1 MMKPF
6 LGIDVTD
13 DKKNEKAN
21 GSEFLVQTTSAALT
35 SSLETSIDKAEQTI
49 DKSKLPLFIR
59 IVQYVCGVAAL
70 LIAGGILKAD
80 VTMAQGYQNAPA
92 LFWVC
97 GICAVIWCVLWLGGR
112 LKSKAVLGT
121 EESNQAFSH
130 LVGVSDAIYKELGV
144 PEEAKD
150 VDLLS
155 FFYKVND
162 GEIKVHEKGLQ
173 LAQYFNLQYK
183 CFSDEKNIYFANLEG
198 KYAIPRESIVKIH
211 TIKKHIRLEEW
222 NKEEPHNKGFY
233 KQFKLTTDDNGCVHC
248 KSYHIL
254 EFAQGGE
261 TWGIY
266 FPCYEL
272 QIFEEIDK

>member
-1 MMKPF
+1 MKPF
-6 LGIDVTD
+6 LGIDVTN

-21 GSEFLVQTTSAALT
+21 GSEFLVQTPSAALT
-35 SSLETSIDKAEQTI
+35 NSLETSIGKAEETI
-49 DKSKLPLFIR
+49 DRSKLPLVFR
-59 IVQYVCGVAAL
+59 IIQYLCTFAAL
-70 LIAGGILKAD
+70 MIAVGILKAD
-80 VTMAQGYQNAPA
+80 VSIAQGYQNAPA
-92 LFWVC
+92 LFWAC
-97 GICAVIWCVLWLGGR
+97 GICAVIGCGLWIWSR
-112 LKSKAVLGT
+112 LKSKAILET

-173 LAQYFNLQYK
+173 LAQYFNPEYK
-183 CFSDEKNIYFANLEG
+183 VFTDEKNIYFANLEG
-198 KYAIPRESIVKIH
+198 KYAIPLESVVKIH
-211 TIKKHIRLEEW
+211 TIKKHIRIECW

-233 KQFKLTTDDNGCVHC
+233 KQFKLSTDDNGCINC

-254 EFAQGGE
+254 EFSQNGE

-266 FPCYEL
+266 FPGYEL
-272 QIFEEIDK
+272 QIFEELNK

>member
-1 MMKPF
+1 MKPF
-6 LGIDVTD
+6 LGIDVTN

-21 GSEFLVQTTSAALT
+21 GSEFLVQMPSAALAN
-35 SSLETSIDKAEQTI
+35 SLETSIGKAEETI
-49 DKSKLPLFIR
+49 DQSKLPLMFR
-59 IVQYVCGVAAL
+59 IIQYLCTFAAL
-70 LIAGGILKAD
+70 MIAVGILKAD
-80 VTMAQGYQNAPA
+80 VTITQGYHNAPA
-92 LFWVC
+92 LYWIC
-97 GICAVIWCVLWLGGR
+97 GICAVIGGALWLWSR
-112 LKSKAVLGT
+112 LKSKSVLGT
-121 EESNQAFSH
+121 EESTQAFSH
-130 LVGVSDAIYKELGV
+130 LEGVFDAIYKELGV
-144 PEEAKD
+144 PEEAKN

-173 LAQYFNLQYK
+173 LAQYFNLEYK
-183 CFSDEKNIYFANLEG
+183 CFADEKNIYFANLEG
-198 KYAIPRESIVKIH
+198 KYAIPLDSIVKIH
-211 TIKKHIRLEEW
+211 TIKKHIRLESW

-254 EFAQGGE
+254 EISRDSE

-272 QIFEEIDK
+272 PIFEELNK